1 MYIPFVFIYFDVVA
15 DILMLS
21 IMHKLQGTQANLVGS
36 DPKSVRGPDF
46 FRTRRCSSARF
57 FK

>member
-1 MYIPFVFIYFDVVA
+1 MYIPFVFIYFDEVA
-15 DILMLS
+15 EFLMVS
-21 IMHKLQGTQANLVGS
+21 AMHTLQGTQANLVGS

-46 FRTRRCSSARF
+46 FRTRRYSSTRF